1 MSDGRMALNF
11 FEIGL
16 VLTFISMVL
25 GPFGVT
31 EWAIASALVAC
42 VLALAGICLAFSSWD
57 EPDDESSQREQKTEA
72 VQAPGGG
79 AGAEDP
85 AGK

>member
-16 VLTFISMVL
+16 VLALVSMVL

-31 EWAIASALVAC
+31 DWSIAAAVVAC
-42 VLALAGICLAFSSWD
+42 FIALAGMYLAFSSWD
-57 EPDDESSQREQKTEA
+57 EPDELPPQESQPP
-72 VQAPGGG
+72 VQAEQIP
-79 AGAEDP
+79 ENKTQP
-85 AGK
+85 

>member
-16 VLTFISMVL
+16 VLALVSMVL

-31 EWAIASALVAC
+31 DWAIAAAVVAC
-42 VLALAGICLAFSSWD
+42 FIALAGMYLAFSSWD
-57 EPDDESSQREQKTEA
+57 EPDELSPQEPEPP
-72 VQAPGGG
+72 VQAEQAPPGENE
-79 AGAEDP
+79 AGR
-85 AGK
+85 